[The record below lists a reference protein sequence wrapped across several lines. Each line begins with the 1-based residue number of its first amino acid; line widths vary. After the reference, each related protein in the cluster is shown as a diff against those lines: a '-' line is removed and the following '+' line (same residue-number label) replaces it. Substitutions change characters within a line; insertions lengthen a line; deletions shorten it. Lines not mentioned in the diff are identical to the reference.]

1 MFQTSWKTRSVNQLN
16 RRAPWTDEIA
26 SLNATTFLSEVWL
39 RDFRHRLERW
49 TKMQAKF

>member
-1 MFQTSWKTRSVNQLN
+1 MNQLN

-39 RDFRHRLERW
+39 RDFRHRTDRW